1 MHGHAVGATMGVNTW
16 AAFAGSDDAAVVDGD
31 FAMRETELQRVL
43 KALRAAGIAIVA
55 IHQHMS
61 DEQPRIMFLH
71 YWGVGRTSDLAKGL
85 RAALDVTEP
94 RPRR

>member
-1 MHGHAVGATMGVNTW
+1 M
-16 AAFAGSDDAAVVDGD
+16 
-31 FAMRETELQRVL
+31 L

-85 RAALDVTEP
+85 RVALDVTEP